1 MCTLVNVCM
10 YRMYSWMCV
19 ALCVIMSKLFPQTVC
34 DKFPF
39 FEVTFCSFTAVL
51 HQQYANRQSLI
62 MVRTL
67 CKMIFT
73 IVYAHYWYFSVTH
86 CFGLQIHRAFTTP
99 QSHRLQ
105 RPDNLD
111 RSESCIL
118 FYLFLWMLC
127 RAGQKSGFS
136 SPHFY
141 ISSVHHRYKNL
152 QPVRAAAPPCL
163 AHAFYKISNN
173 HIINRCMLKV
183 ISIYKYILWSLLY
196 KRFFVYLQHNIY
208 KMVLNS

>member
-1 MCTLVNVCM
+1 MCNNVKVVSTNRLRHVSFFWSDFLQLYCSIASAKCKPSVIDNGLHTLQNDLYHCLCTLLV
-10 YRMYSWMCV
+10 
-19 ALCVIMSKLFPQTVC
+19 LFRHTVLVYKFIGHSQLHKAISFRDQTTLT
-34 DKFPF
+34 DP
-39 FEVTFCSFTAVL
+39 
-51 HQQYANRQSLI
+51 SL
-62 MVRTL
+62 
-67 CKMIFT
+67 
-73 IVYAHYWYFSVTH
+73 AYF
-86 CFGLQIHRAFTTP
+86 
-99 QSHRLQ
+99 
-105 RPDNLD
+105 
-111 RSESCIL
+111 